1 MSTVTDVRELA
12 NRRKEVANDIK
23 RETKK
28 IQKDIVDWANNFSRE
43 IANHFDQEVRDIF
56 LYTDFNYII

>member
-1 MSTVTDVRELA
+1 MATVTDVQELA

-43 IANHFDQEVRDIF
+43 IANHFDQEVRDVF
-56 LYTDFNYII
+56 LYTE

>member
-1 MSTVTDVRELA
+1 MSTVTDVRESA